1 MMIAC
6 IFLFI
11 ISLLISSI
19 VPNII
24 REFVP
29 FFMIAVIII
38 ISSFKIDDKRKY
50 IITFIF
56 GVLYDLFY
64 TNLVV
69 FHGFIFVIIL
79 LFSKLIIKASKNF
92 FKMIFT
98 FYLMVFC
105 YSVLMYLFSFLY
117 ANLNLLTLINTII
130 KSLLINSVFFILIY
144 ILFIGIKCL
153 ISNRRK
159 TLTY

>member
-117 ANLNLLTLINTII
+117 TNLNLLTLINTII
-130 KSLLINSVFFILIY
+130 KSFLINSVFFILIY

>member
-117 ANLNLLTLINTII
+117 TNLNLLTLINTII